1 MIRTLFISLA
11 LGLSAAAAER
21 QNPADNPELQMAA
34 GMYSSGKAVGVGDL
48 VTIVIK
54 ESTASTKS
62 ESLGTEKTAT
72 ASPTDVYPGGGSWK
86 GVVNKLSTADGLKVS
101 NTSKFEGKGDTTSAE
116 SLTAKLTARVVD
128 RLANGTLVI
137 RGERRVESR
146 GEGTMIVVSGIIRPR
161 DIGSDNNISSEMI
174 ADANIH
180 FETDGTTSN
189 GSQPGWLWRFMQWIN
204 PF

>member
-1 MIRTLFISLA
+1 MIRNLYISLA
-11 LGLSAAAAER
+11 LVLGAGAAER
-21 QNPADNPELQMAA
+21 QNTADNPELQMAA
-34 GMYSSGKAVGVGDL
+34 GMYSSGKALAVGDL
-48 VTIVIK
+48 VTIVIS

-72 ASPTDVYPGGGSWK
+72 ANPTDVYPGGGSWK
-86 GVVNKLSTADGLKVS
+86 GVINKLSTADGLKVS
-101 NTSKFEGKGDTTSAE
+101 NTSSFEGKGDTTSAE

-128 RLANGTLVI
+128 RHSNGTLVI

-146 GEGTMIVVSGIIRPR
+146 GEGTLIVVSGIIRPR
-161 DIGSDNNISSEMI
+161 DIASDNSISSDKL

-189 GSQPGWLWRFMQWIN
+189 GSQPGWFWRFLQWIN